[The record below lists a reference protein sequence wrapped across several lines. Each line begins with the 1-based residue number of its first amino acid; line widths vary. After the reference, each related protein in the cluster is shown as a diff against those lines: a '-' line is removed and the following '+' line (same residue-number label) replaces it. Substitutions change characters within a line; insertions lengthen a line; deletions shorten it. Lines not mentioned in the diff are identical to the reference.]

1 MTSFWVGA
9 VSCSHCSSPFIVV
22 QVFDN
27 MCRICFILNK
37 TQKPTCF
44 GFQFPNLLKATFK
57 EFTKP
62 FLFVFGVKAPKA
74 SKKQKPTLP
83 KQTLRLQ
90 ISPISSTY
98 AIDTYL
104 GQ

>member
-1 MTSFWVGA
+1 
-9 VSCSHCSSPFIVV
+9 
-22 QVFDN
+22 
-27 MCRICFILNK
+27 
-37 TQKPTCF
+37 
-44 GFQFPNLLKATFK
+44 
-57 EFTKP
+57 
-62 FLFVFGVKAPKA
+62 VKAPKA